1 MYIDMSKLECHI
13 NPEGKGFLAYVDL
26 GKDENGK
33 RVRPKVR
40 GRTEDE
46 AAEKLKKKLRDMGY
60 IKPTAEAPKLDII
73 INEFTSIPDFVRE
86 YRVNGIIAN
95 IKKEETAG
103 EAVKASKKKKKKKK
117 KKMEITAR
125 TAENYIN
132 CLKRFEE
139 YFKLVTVGDITVHA
153 LNQFFRGME
162 SEQVNGDYRYSQ
174 TTLDR
179 MEFVIHGMFERASDN
194 GWITLDPFID
204 RNYIAP
210 ESKKVTDNI
219 QGFDPDE
226 MAAILKTLKSN
237 SILYTPIVLM
247 LNTGM
252 RTQEALGLRW
262 GDIDFINDLV
272 HIRQAVTIKVEF
284 DDNGNAKSH
293 TSVISRTKTEG
304 STRDIGLTPEAKEIL
319 LKWREEAPTITK
331 TKLGDSD
338 FVFGSEGKE
347 NYTYAAF
354 RRKVNRYLERK
365 GMDKMRLHRCR
376 HTVGTLLA
384 AEGQEVIQIK
394 RQLGITQ
401 DTTVNKYID
410 IKRNKK
416 IIDGNMQAISRGLS
430 PKEPVNTENA
440 LVQAILQEAEK
451 LQDNT
456 AKVLINSLAVLV
468 GKV

>member
-1 MYIDMSKLECHI
+1 MYIDMEKLECHI
-13 NPEGKGFLAYVDL
+13 NPEGKGFLAYADL

-33 RVRPKVR
+33 RIRPKVR

-60 IKPTAEAPKLDII
+60 VKPTAEGPKLDII

-86 YRVNGIIAN
+86 YRVNSIIEN
-95 IKKEETAG
+95 VKKEG
-103 EAVKASKKKKKKKK
+103 GKKKG
-117 KKMEITAR
+117 TTSR
-125 TAENYIN
+125 TAENYTYA
-132 CLKRFEE
+132 LKRFEE
-139 YFKLVTVGDITVHA
+139 YFQMVTVGDISVSA
-153 LNQFFRGME
+153 INQFFRAME
-162 SEQVNGDYRYSQ
+162 EERNESGDYRYSQ
-174 TTLDR
+174 TTLNR
-179 MEFVIHGMFERASDN
+179 MEFKVKGMFQRAVKKK
-194 GWITLDPFID
+194 WITFNPFD
-204 RNYIAP
+204 DEKYTAP
-210 ESKKVTDNI
+210 ESQKVMEEI
-219 QGFDPDE
+219 QGFDPEE
-226 MAAILKTLKSN
+226 MEMVLETLKLN
-237 SILYTPIVLM
+237 PVIYTPIILM

-262 GDIDFINDLV
+262 GDIDFEENLI
-272 HIRQAVTIKVEF
+272 HIKQAVTLEVEF

-293 TSVISRTKTEG
+293 RAVIGGTKTKG
-304 STRDIGLTPEAKEIL
+304 SARVIGLTPEAKEIL
-319 LKWREEAPTITK
+319 LTWREEAPAITK

-347 NYTYAAF
+347 SYTYAAF

-384 AEGQEVIQIK
+384 AEGREAIQIK

-401 DTTVNKYID
+401 DSTLKRYVDK
-410 IKRNKK
+410 KRNQK
-416 IIDGNMQAISRGLS
+416 IIDGNVQAISRGLS
-430 PKEPVNTENA
+430 PRGPVNTESV

-451 LQDNT
+451 LTDNR
-456 AKVLINSLAVLV
+456 AKVLINSLAVLI